1 MKLRYMAAAYAA
13 ILLLL
18 AGWILWQTDAGEQ
31 GGVDMVWYNAQCREI
46 EEALDSGTDR
56 AEVEEAFGCHV
67 LLLSDEDYKLRLNE
81 LIMSQAVLFDYE
93 RDGELLGRIGWQQ
106 SKNHYEQL
114 EEELRERVI
123 IFCLFALL
131 LGGGL
136 LFWVYL
142 AFVRP
147 FLSLKQFS
155 AQIAKGNL
163 DMPLPMRKHN
173 YFGAFTESFDL
184 MREELKRAR
193 ESEYRANRSKKELVA
208 QLSHDI
214 KTPLA
219 AIRAVCE
226 LLEVKE
232 KNQDTLEK
240 VGVIQSRTEMIEQL
254 VDNLFHATMEELQ
267 ALKVETAEE
276 RSTVIEEMFGELRYY
291 GEIKLLNSVPE
302 CLVYMDKLRLSQVI
316 DNVVN
321 NSYKYAG
328 TPIEVVFGEERDGI
342 RVMIR
347 DSGPGVP
354 QEELPLI
361 TEKFY
366 RGSNTAGK
374 SGSGLGLYLA
384 GMFMER
390 MGGGMECYNDGGF
403 VVRLFLKKA
412 GAAFFPELTESKA
425 LKDTAK
431 E

>member
-1 MKLRYMAAAYAA
+1 MKLRYMAAAYVAA
-13 ILLLL
+13 LFLL
-18 AGWILWQTDAGEQ
+18 AGWMLWQISAGGQ
-31 GGVDMVWYNAQCREI
+31 SGVDMVWYNSRYREV
-46 EEALDSGTDR
+46 EKALEGGTDR
-56 AEVEEAFGCHV
+56 AEVESTFGCYV
-67 LLLSDEDYKLRLNE
+67 LFLSDEDYKLKLNE
-81 LIMSQAVLFDYE
+81 LQMSQAVLFDYE
-93 RDGELLGRIGWQQ
+93 RNGELLGKIGWQQ
-106 SKNHYEQL
+106 AKNHYEQM
-114 EEELRERVI
+114 EEELRKRVI
-123 IFCLFALL
+123 FFSAASLL
-131 LGGGL
+131 LGAGL
-136 LFWVYL
+136 LLWVYL

-147 FLSLKQFS
+147 FLSLKRFS

-163 DMPLPMRKHN
+163 DMPLPMRKRN
-173 YFGAFTESFDL
+173 YFGVFTESFDL

-226 LLEVKE
+226 LMEVKE
-232 KNQDTLEK
+232 KKQDTLENIR
-240 VGVIQSRTEMIEQL
+240 VIQSRTEMIEQL

-276 RSTVIEEMFGELRYY
+276 RSTVLGEMFGELRYY
-291 GEIKLLNSVPE
+291 GEIRLLNSVPE

-328 TPIEVVFGEERDGI
+328 TPIEVVFGEENDCI
-342 RVMIR
+342 TVLIR
-347 DSGPGVP
+347 DSGPGIP
-354 QEELPLI
+354 REELPLI

-390 MGGGMECYNDGGF
+390 MGGGMECCSDNGF
-403 VVRLFLKKA
+403 SVRLFLKKV
-412 GAAFFPELTESKA
+412 
-425 LKDTAK
+425 
-431 E
+431 

>member
-1 MKLRYMAAAYAA
+1 MKLRYMAAAYVAA
-13 ILLLL
+13 LFLL
-18 AGWILWQTDAGEQ
+18 AGWMLWQINAGEQ
-31 GGVDMVWYNAQCREI
+31 SGVDMVWYNSRYREV
-46 EEALDSGTDR
+46 EKALEGGTDR
-56 AEVEEAFGCHV
+56 AEVERTFGCYV
-67 LLLSDEDYKLRLNE
+67 LFLSDEDYKLKLNE
-81 LIMSQAVLFDYE
+81 LQMSQAVLFDYE

-106 SKNHYEQL
+106 AKNHYEQM
-114 EEELRERVI
+114 EEELRKRVI
-123 IFCLFALL
+123 IFSAASLL
-131 LGGGL
+131 LGAGL

-147 FLSLKQFS
+147 FLSLKRFS

-163 DMPLPMRKHN
+163 DMPLPMQKHN

-226 LLEVKE
+226 LMEVKE
-232 KNQDTLEK
+232 KKQDTLEK
-240 VGVIQSRTEMIEQL
+240 IRVIQSRTEMIEQL

-276 RSTVIEEMFGELRYY
+276 RSTVLGEMFGELRYY
-291 GEIKLLNSVPE
+291 GEIRLLNSVPE

-328 TPIEVVFGEERDGI
+328 TPIEVVFGEENDGI
-342 RVMIR
+342 TVLIR
-347 DSGPGVP
+347 DSGPGIP

-390 MGGGMECYNDGGF
+390 MRGGMECCSDNGF
-403 VVRLFLKKA
+403 SVRLFLKKV
-412 GAAFFPELTESKA
+412 
-425 LKDTAK
+425 
-431 E
+431 